1 MEFAISL
8 ETRRDW
14 ILKSFSVLVVLWR
27 RWIVSSL
34 DLLDFSSRMRG
45 VIKGLCDR
53 DEHVMVLSGAYL
65 SSRSERTELKS
76 WR

>member
-1 MEFAISL
+1 MTTMDSL
-8 ETRRDW
+8 
-14 ILKSFSVLVVLWR
+14 KFGSFGFLVKNE
-27 RWIVSSL
+27 
-34 DLLDFSSRMRG
+34 G